1 LKAKESTKDI
11 PVIFMTALSETGD
24 KLRGLNLGAVD
35 YITKPLQHEE
45 VLSRVQIHLSLR
57 NLAKRLQEQNVHLEQ
72 DMQERTKAEEALLK
86 LTSELY
92 QIPMSLHLIKQY

>member
-1 LKAKESTKDI
+1 MKAKESTKDI